1 MPGYRTLETLTL
13 ADDLTI
19 TRMGYGAMQLAG
31 PNVFGEPRDRT
42 EALAVLREAVESG
55 ITHVDT
61 ADYYGP
67 VITNQ
72 LIREALRPYDGL
84 TVATKVGWRRRDD
97 GPPVQSLEPTDL
109 QAQVHD
115 NLDHLGV
122 DALDLVNLRL
132 GGAGGATSD
141 SIEAGFSAL
150 AELQQ
155 KGLIKHLGISNVS
168 SSQVTQAQSIAPVVA
183 IQNLYNLANRQ
194 DDDLVARATREHIAF
209 VPFFPLGGFNPLQSD
224 VLSSVA
230 NRLGASPQQVALA
243 WLLQRSSTMAVIP
256 GTSSR
261 AHLRENIAA
270 VDLALP
276 ADVTSELDTIGAQD

>member
-1 MPGYRTLETLTL
+1 MPEIRTLETLTL
-13 ADDLTI
+13 ADDMTI
-19 TRMGYGAMQLAG
+19 TRMGYGAMQLSG
-31 PNVFGEPRDRT
+31 PNAFGEPRDRT

-72 LIREALRPYDGL
+72 LIREALHPYTGI
-84 TVATKVGWRRRDD
+84 TVATKVGWRRHDA
-97 GPPVQSLEPTDL
+97 GAPVQSIDPTDL

-115 NLDHLGV
+115 NLHHLGL
-122 DALDLVNLRL
+122 DALHLVNLRL
-132 GGAGGATSD
+132 SSAEASTPG
-141 SIEAGFSAL
+141 SIEAAFSAL

-155 KGLIKHLGISNVS
+155 NGLIKHLGVSNVS
-168 SSQVTQAQSIAPVVA
+168 SGQVTEAQRIGPVVA

-194 DDDLVARATREHIAF
+194 DDDLVARAAREHIAF
-209 VPFFPLGGFNPLQSD
+209 VPFFPLGGFNPLQSGA
-224 VLSSVA
+224 LSSVA
-230 NRLGASPQQVALA
+230 NRLGASPQQIALA

-261 AHLRENIAA
+261 AHLRQNVAA
-270 VDLALP
+270 AELVLP
-276 ADVTSELDTIGAQD
+276 ADAIAELDTIGAHA

>member
-1 MPGYRTLETLTL
+1 MPKIRALETL
-13 ADDLTI
+13 AFAEELTI
-19 TRMGYGAMQLAG
+19 TRMGYGAMQLSG

-55 ITHVDT
+55 ITHIDT

-72 LIREALRPYDGL
+72 LIREALHPYKGV
-84 TVATKVGWRRRDD
+84 TVATKVGWRRHDA
-97 GPPVQSLEPTDL
+97 GAPVQSIDPTDL

-115 NLDHLGV
+115 NLHHLGL
-122 DALDLVNLRL
+122 DALHLVNLRL
-132 GGAGGATSD
+132 SSA
-141 SIEAGFSAL
+141 EASTPGSVEAAFSAL

-155 KGLIKHLGISNVS
+155 KGLIKHLGVSNVS
-168 SSQVTQAQSIAPVVA
+168 SGQVTEAQRIAPVVA

-194 DDDLVARATREHIAF
+194 DDDLVARAAREHIAF

-224 VLSSVA
+224 ALSSVA

-261 AHLRENIAA
+261 AHLRQNVAA
-270 VDLALP
+270 TELVLP
-276 ADVTSELDTIGAQD
+276 ADVIAELDSIGAHA

>member
-1 MPGYRTLETLTL
+1 MPQSRALETLTL

-31 PNVFGEPRDRT
+31 PRVFGEPRDRP
-42 EALAVLREAVESG
+42 EALAVLREVAASG

-72 LIREALRPYDGL
+72 LIREALHPYDGI

-97 GPPVQSLEPTDL
+97 GPPIQSLAPADL

-115 NLDHLGV
+115 NLNHLGV

-132 GGAGGATSD
+132 ASAEGAIPD

-155 KGLIKHLGISNVS
+155 KGLIRHLGVSNVS
-168 SSQVTQAQSIAPVVA
+168 SDQVTQAQRIAPVVT
-183 IQNLYNLANRQ
+183 IQNLYNLANRR
-194 DDDLVARATREHIAF
+194 DDDLVVRAATEHIAF
-209 VPFFPLGGFNPLQSD
+209 VPFFPLGGFSPLQSD
-224 VLSSVA
+224 ILSSVA
-230 NRLGASPQQVALA
+230 GRLGASPQQVALA
-243 WLLQRSSTMAVIP
+243 WLLQRSTTMSVIP

-276 ADVTSELDTIGAQD
+276 ADAIEDLDAIGTDG

>member
-1 MPGYRTLETLTL
+1 MPGDRTLETLTL
-13 ADDLTI
+13 GDDVTI

-31 PNVFGEPRDRT
+31 PNAFGEPRDRT
-42 EALAVLREAVESG
+42 EALAVLREAAESG

-67 VITNQ
+67 VITNK
-72 LIREALRPYDGL
+72 LIREALHPYDGL

-97 GPPVQSLEPTDL
+97 GPPVQSIDPTDL
-109 QAQVHD
+109 RAQVHD

-141 SIEAGFSAL
+141 SIEAGFGAL
-150 AELQQ
+150 AELRQ

-168 SSQVTQAQSIAPVVA
+168 SSQVTRAQGIAPVVA

-194 DDDLVARATREHIAF
+194 DDDLVARVTHEHIAF

-224 VLSSVA
+224 VLNSVA

-243 WLLQRSSTMAVIP
+243 WLLERSSMMAVIP

-276 ADVTSELDTIGAQD
+276 ADVTSELDTIGARD

>member
-1 MPGYRTLETLTL
+1 MPEIRTLETLVL

-19 TRMGYGAMQLAG
+19 TRLGYGAMQLAG
-31 PNVFGEPRDRT
+31 PNVFGEPGDRT

-72 LIREALRPYDGL
+72 LIREALHPYEGV
-84 TVATKVGWRRRDD
+84 TVATKVGWRRRDA
-97 GPPVQSLEPTDL
+97 GAPVQSIDPTDV

-115 NLDHLGV
+115 NLDHLGL
-122 DALDLVNLRL
+122 DALHLVNLRL
-132 GGAGGATSD
+132 SSA
-141 SIEAGFSAL
+141 EASTPGSVEAAFSAL

-155 KGLIKHLGISNVS
+155 RGFIKHLGISNVS
-168 SSQVTQAQSIAPVVA
+168 SGQVTEAQRIAPVVA

-194 DDDLVARATREHIAF
+194 DDDLVARADREHIAF

-261 AHLRENIAA
+261 AHLRQNVAA
-270 VDLALP
+270 AELVLP
-276 ADVTSELDTIGAQD
+276 ADAIAELDSIGAHA

>member
-72 LIREALRPYDGL
+72 LIREALHPYDGL

-97 GPPVQSLEPTDL
+97 GPPAQSLEPTDL
-109 QAQVHD
+109 QAQVYD

-230 NRLGASPQQVALA
+230 NRLGASPPQVALA

-256 GTSSR
+256 GTSTR

-276 ADVTSELDTIGAQD
+276 AEVTSELDTIGAQD

>member
-1 MPGYRTLETLTL
+1 MPENRTLETLTV

-31 PNVFGEPRDRT
+31 PNAFGEPRDRA
-42 EALAVLREAVESG
+42 EALAVLREAADSG
-55 ITHVDT
+55 ITHIDT

-72 LIREALRPYDGL
+72 LIREALHPYNGI
-84 TVATKVGWRRRDD
+84 TVATKVGWRRPDD
-97 GPPVQSLEPTDL
+97 GAPVQSLDPADL
-109 QAQVHD
+109 QAQVQD
-115 NLDHLGV
+115 NLHHLGV
-122 DALDLVNLRL
+122 DTLDLVNLRL
-132 GGAGGATSD
+132 AGAEAPTPQ
-141 SIEAGFSAL
+141 SIEAPFSAL

-168 SSQVTQAQSIAPVVA
+168 SGEVTEAQRIAPVVA

-194 DDDLVARATREHIAF
+194 DEDLVDRAARDHIAF

-230 NRLGASPQQVALA
+230 NGLGAAPQQVALA

-261 AHLRENIAA
+261 AHLRDNIVA

-276 ADVTSELDTIGAQD
+276 ADAIDELDAIGARD

>member
-1 MPGYRTLETLTL
+1 MPASRTLETLTL

-31 PNVFGEPRDRT
+31 PKVFGEPRDRS
-42 EALAVLREAVESG
+42 EALAVLREAAASG
-55 ITHVDT
+55 ITHIDT

-72 LIREALRPYDGL
+72 LIREALHPYKGIM
-84 TVATKVGWRRRDD
+84 VATKVGWRRPDA
-97 GPPVQSLEPTDL
+97 GAPVQSIEPTDL

-115 NLDHLGV
+115 NLRHLGL

-132 GGAGGATSD
+132 SSAESATPG
-141 SIEAGFSAL
+141 SIEAAFSAL
-150 AELQQ
+150 AGLQQ
-155 KGLIKHLGISNVS
+155 KGLIKHLGVSNVS
-168 SSQVTQAQSIAPVVA
+168 SAQVSEAQRIATVVA
-183 IQNLYNLANRQ
+183 IQNLYNVANRQ
-194 DDDLVARATREHIAF
+194 DDELVGRAAREHIAF

-230 NRLGASPQQVALA
+230 NRLGSSPQQLALA
-243 WLLQRSSTMAVIP
+243 WLLQRSPTMVVIP

-276 ADVTSELDTIGAQD
+276 PDAIEDLDSIGRSS

>member
-1 MPGYRTLETLTL
+1 MPEIRTLETLIL

-19 TRMGYGAMQLAG
+19 TRMGYGAMQLSG

-42 EALAVLREAVESG
+42 EALAVLREAVESD

-67 VITNQ
+67 VITNE
-72 LIREALRPYDGL
+72 LIREALHPYEGV
-84 TVATKVGWRRRDD
+84 TVATKVGWRRRDA
-97 GPPVQSLEPTDL
+97 GTPVQSIDPTDL

-115 NLDHLGV
+115 NLDHLGL

-132 GGAGGATSD
+132 GSADGESPE
-141 SIEAGFSAL
+141 SIEAPFSAL
-150 AELQQ
+150 AEVQQ

-168 SSQVTQAQSIAPVVA
+168 SAQVTHAQRIAPVVA
-183 IQNLYNLANRQ
+183 IQNLYNLGNRQ
-194 DDDLVARATREHIAF
+194 DDDLVDRAARDHIAF

-243 WLLQRSSTMAVIP
+243 WLLQRSTTMAVIP

-276 ADVTSELDTIGAQD
+276 ADAIDELDAIGAQD

>member
-1 MPGYRTLETLTL
+1 MPEIRTLETLSL
-13 ADDLTI
+13 SDDLTI

-31 PNVFGEPRDRT
+31 PSVFGEPRDQT

-72 LIREALRPYDGL
+72 LIREALHPYAGI
-84 TVATKVGWRRRDD
+84 TVATKVGWRRHDA
-97 GPPVQSLEPTDL
+97 GAPVPSIDPTDL

-115 NLDHLGV
+115 NLGHLGL

-132 GGAGGATSD
+132 SSAEASTPG
-141 SIEAGFSAL
+141 SIEAAFNTL

-155 KGLIKHLGISNVS
+155 KGLIKHLGVSNVS
-168 SSQVTQAQSIAPVVA
+168 WTQVTEAQRVAPVVA

-194 DDDLVARATREHIAF
+194 DDDLVVRAAREHIAF

-224 VLSSVA
+224 ALSSVA

-261 AHLRENIAA
+261 AHLGQNIAA
-270 VDLALP
+270 VDLVLP
-276 ADVTSELDTIGAQD
+276 ADAVAELDTIGAHT